1 MKRQKFPTRQILL
14 RTGQQLDI
22 VMALLPNLPLD
33 DENPL
38 EVLIREPVKARG
50 MDQNALMWVGPL
62 ADIAAQAWVQGRQFS
77 AECWHEHYKREYLP
91 EEFDPELTKEGYRKW
106 DYTPTGE
113 RVLIGST
120 TQLTKRGFSQYLEQ
134 IEADGAGMGV
144 QFGARR
150 MAA

>member
-50 MDQNALMWVGPL
+50 PA
-62 ADIAAQAWVQGRQFS
+62 
-77 AECWHEHYKREYLP
+77 
-91 EEFDPELTKEGYRKW
+91 
-106 DYTPTGE
+106 
-113 RVLIGST
+113 
-120 TQLTKRGFSQYLEQ
+120 
-134 IEADGAGMGV
+134 
-144 QFGARR
+144 
-150 MAA
+150 